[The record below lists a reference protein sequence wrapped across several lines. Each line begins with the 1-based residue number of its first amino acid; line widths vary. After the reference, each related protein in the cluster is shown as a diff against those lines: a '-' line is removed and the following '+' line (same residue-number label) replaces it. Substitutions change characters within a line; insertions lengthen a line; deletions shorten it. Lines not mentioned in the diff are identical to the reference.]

1 MLKIAAQPTGE
12 LIVRKA
18 IGQPLLLTALGAA
31 SLLYT
36 AFKHPPGNA
45 PQPASKGRYVS
56 VSKPKQNGVGAD
68 AAKPT
73 AFPARSWWAILKRV
87 ASEFSADRVMTEAAA
102 ITFYALLSIFP
113 ALAATVSL
121 YGLVADP
128 QTIADQVQSL
138 SGVIPGGGVGI
149 LSDQVHKLASA
160 GNGALGFGLLLG
172 VATSLWTA
180 NAAMKSLFDALN
192 VVNEETESRGFV
204 KLTAI
209 TLLFTLGAIIF
220 VILAVTAIV
229 VLPAVLNFVGLGNI
243 TELLLRISRWPL
255 LLLAITVLLALIYR
269 FGPSRSYAQ
278 WKWVTWGSAFAAV
291 VWLLVSGAFSY
302 YVSNFGSYDKTY
314 GSLGAAVGF
323 MTWIWI
329 SAIVVLMGAELNA
342 EMELQTTHDTTA
354 GPEQPVGKRGAVKA
368 DNVA

>member
-1 MLKIAAQPTGE
+1 M
-12 LIVRKA
+12 RKT
-18 IGQPLLLTALGAA
+18 IDQPLLLTALGAA
-31 SLLYT
+31 SLLYA
-36 AFKHPPGNA
+36 AFKQSPGTA
-45 PQPASKGRYVS
+45 PQPAKQGRYVS
-56 VSKPKQNGVGAD
+56 VSSPQRNNASTD
-68 AAKPT
+68 AAEPT

-121 YGLVADP
+121 YGLIADP
-128 QTIADQVQSL
+128 QTIADQVQSM
-138 SGVIPGGGVGI
+138 SSVMPGGGVS
-149 LSDQVHKLASA
+149 LLTDQVHRLANA
-160 GNGALGFGLLLG
+160 GGSALGFGLLLG

-192 VVNEETESRGFV
+192 VVNEETESRGFI

-209 TLLFTLGAIIF
+209 TLLFTLGAIVF
-220 VILAVTAIV
+220 VILALTAIV
-229 VLPAVLNFVGLGNI
+229 VLPAVLNFVGLGNL
-243 TELLLRISRWPL
+243 TELLLRVSRWPL
-255 LLLAITVLLALIYR
+255 LLLAITVLLSLIYR

-278 WKWVTWGSAFAAV
+278 WKWITWGSAFAAV
-291 VWLLVSGAFSY
+291 AWLLVSGAFSY

-342 EMELQTTHDTTA
+342 EMEVQTGHDTTA
-354 GPEQPVGKRGAVKA
+354 GPEQPRGKRGAVKA